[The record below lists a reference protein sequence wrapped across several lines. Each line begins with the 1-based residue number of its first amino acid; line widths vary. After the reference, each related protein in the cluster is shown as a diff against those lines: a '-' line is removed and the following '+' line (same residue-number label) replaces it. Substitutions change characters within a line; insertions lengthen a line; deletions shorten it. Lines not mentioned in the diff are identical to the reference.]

1 MCIRDREDPIQKLQ
15 SRVDELTGRLVPL
28 ERKITNANAKQTAA
42 LTETN
47 ERLSELTSQLEA
59 LMQLT
64 VSNME
69 SGLAEARTQARTGRR
84 ERERAREL
92 SPPPS
97 STV

>member
-1 MCIRDREDPIQKLQ
+1 MGYVVLGGSDSKVAVARR
-15 SRVDELTGRLVPL
+15 RLTGRLVPL